1 MKCFFCAERT
11 PPDGAGRTGCI
22 RSHSGVRTSQGK
34 LFAFFGRRFVCGGRW
49 AADNF
54 PCAVRP
60 QSQELDRILSF
71 RRRLEAGLGRGRG
84 VSDGLDVVAES
95 GEAVGADCACGCF
108 GSWWSGVEKG

>member
-1 MKCFFCAERT
+1 MHPFSLRRS
-11 PPDGAGRTGCI
+11 DIAGKI
-22 RSHSGVRTSQGK
+22 VR
-34 LFAFFGRRFVCGGRW
+34 LFWRRFVCGGRW

-54 PCAVRP
+54 PCAVCP

-71 RRRLEAGLGRGRG
+71 RRRLEAGLGCGRG

-95 GEAVGADCACGCF
+95 GEAVGADCAFGCF

>member
-11 PPDGAGRTGCI
+11 PPDGA
-22 RSHSGVRTSQGK
+22 
-34 LFAFFGRRFVCGGRW
+34 
-49 AADNF
+49 
-54 PCAVRP
+54 
-60 QSQELDRILSF
+60 
-71 RRRLEAGLGRGRG
+71 GRG

>member
-1 MKCFFCAERT
+1 MKK
-11 PPDGAGRTGCI
+11 
-22 RSHSGVRTSQGK
+22 SGTTKAFRLFDEVLFLCGK
-34 LFAFFGRRFVCGGRW
+34 DA
-49 AADNF
+49 
-54 PCAVRP
+54 
-60 QSQELDRILSF
+60 SF

>member
-34 LFAFFGRRFVCGGRW
+34 LFAFLEAFCLWRAVGGGQFSLRCS
-49 AADNF
+49 
-54 PCAVRP
+54 PAVARTGC
-60 QSQELDRILSF
+60 ILSF
-71 RRRLEAGLGRGRG
+71 RRRLEAGLGCGRG

-95 GEAVGADCACGCF
+95 GEAVGADCAFGCF